1 MIMKYLFCLLVAGTS
16 LIQVSQAQSFKLG
29 VKVGG
34 NMNKIQGQSFSD
46 GFKFAYH
53 AGAFA
58 EINFNKKWGIQPE
71 LLWNQMGGVP
81 SDFQSVYSTATNVNI
96 NSFINRENVFK
107 LDYLSIPILLRYT
120 TVGGLFTFN
129 VGPQFGVVLKQD
141 KTLLQN
147 GQDAFTGGDFSMV
160 TGLQLNLLMLRIYGR
175 YNIGLKNINNIDQRD
190 KWTSQQLQIGL
201 GIKL

>member
-1 MIMKYLFCLLVAGTS
+1 MKYLFCLLVAGSS
-16 LIQVSQAQSFKLG
+16 LIGVAQAQSFKLG

-34 NMNKIQGQSFSD
+34 NMNKIEGKSFSD

-71 LLWNQMGGVP
+71 VLWNQMGGVP
-81 SDFQSVYSTATNVNI
+81 SNFQTVYGQATNVNI
-96 NSFINRENVFK
+96 SSLFNSDTVFK

-129 VGPQFGVVLKQD
+129 VGPQFGIVLQQD
-141 KTLLQN
+141 KTLIQS
-147 GQDAFTGGDFSMV
+147 GQDAFTGGDLSMV
-160 TGLQLNLLMLRIYGR
+160 TGVQLNLLMLRIYGR
-175 YNIGLKNINNIDQRD
+175 YNIGLKNINNIDDRD
-190 KWTSQQLQIGL
+190 KWTSQQLQVGL

>member
-1 MIMKYLFCLLVAGTS
+1 MKYLVCLLVAGTC
-16 LIQVSQAQSFKLG
+16 LLQTTQAQSFKLG

-81 SDFQSVYSTATNVNI
+81 SDFQSVYGTATNVNI
-96 NSFINRENVFK
+96 SSLFNSDNVFK
-107 LDYLSIPILLRYT
+107 LNYLSIPILLRYT

-129 VGPQFGVVLKQD
+129 VGPQFGIVLQQD
-141 KTLLQN
+141 KTLIQS
-147 GQDAFTGGDFSMV
+147 GQDAFTGGDLSMV
-160 TGLQLNLLMLRIYGR
+160 TGVQLNLLMLRIYGR
-175 YNIGLKNINNIDQRD
+175 YNIGLKNINNIDDRD
-190 KWTSQQLQIGL
+190 KWTSQQLQVGL

>member
-1 MIMKYLFCLLVAGTS
+1 MKYLFCLLVAGTS
-16 LIQVSQAQSFKLG
+16 LLQVAQAQSFKLG

-34 NMNKIQGQSFSD
+34 NLNKIQGQSFND

-71 LLWNQMGGVP
+71 VLWNQMGGVP
-81 SDFQSVYSTATNVNI
+81 SDFQSVYGTATNVNI
-96 NSFINRENVFK
+96 SSLFNSDNVFK

-129 VGPQFGVVLKQD
+129 VGPQFGIVLQQD
-141 KTLLQN
+141 KTLIQS
-147 GQDAFTGGDFSMV
+147 GQDAFKSGDLSMV
-160 TGLQLNLLMLRIYGR
+160 TGVQLNLLMLRIYGR
-175 YNIGLKNINNIDQRD
+175 YNIGLKNINNIDDRD
-190 KWTSQQLQIGL
+190 KWTSQQLQVGL

>member
-1 MIMKYLFCLLVAGTS
+1 MKYWACLLVAGTCLLQS
-16 LIQVSQAQSFKLG
+16 TFAQSFKLG

-34 NMNKIQGQSFSD
+34 NMNKIEGKSFSD

-71 LLWNQMGGVP
+71 VLWNQMGGVP
-81 SDFQSVYSTATNVNI
+81 SDFQSVYGTATNLSLSDLN
-96 NSFINRENVFK
+96 NVYT
-107 LDYLSIPILLRYT
+107 LNYLSIPILLRYT
-120 TVGGLFTFN
+120 TLGGLFTFN
-129 VGPQFGVVLKQD
+129 VGPQFGVVLQQD
-141 KTLLQN
+141 KTLLQS

-190 KWTSQQLQIGL
+190 KWTTQQLQVGL

>member
-1 MIMKYLFCLLVAGTS
+1 MKYLFCFLVAGTS
-16 LIQVSQAQSFKLG
+16 LIQVAQAQSFKLG

-71 LLWNQMGGVP
+71 VLWNQMGGVP
-81 SDFQSVYSTATNVNI
+81 SDFQSVYGTATNVNI
-96 NSFINRENVFK
+96 SSLFNSDNVFK

-129 VGPQFGVVLKQD
+129 VGPQFGVVLQQD
-141 KTLLQN
+141 KTLIQN
-147 GQDAFTGGDFSMV
+147 GQDAFTGGDFSLV
-160 TGLQLNLLMLRIYGR
+160 TGVQLNLLMLRIYGR
-175 YNIGLKNINNIDQRD
+175 YNIGLKNINNIDDRD
-190 KWTSQQLQIGL
+190 KWTSQQLQVGL

>member
-1 MIMKYLFCLLVAGTS
+1 MKYLFCLLVSGTS
-16 LIQVSQAQSFKLG
+16 LIQVAEAQSFKLG

-34 NMNKIQGQSFSD
+34 NMNKIEGKSFSD

-71 LLWNQMGGVP
+71 VLWNQMGGVP
-81 SDFQSVYSTATNVNI
+81 SNFQTVYGQATNVNI
-96 NSFINRENVFK
+96 SSLISGDNVFR
-107 LDYLSIPILLRYT
+107 LDYLSIPLLMRYT
-120 TVGGLFTFN
+120 TAGGLLTFN
-129 VGPQFGVVLKQD
+129 VGPQFGIVLRQD

-147 GQDAFTGGDFSMV
+147 GQDAFKSGDFSMV
-160 TGLQLNLLMLRIYGR
+160 AGLQLNLLMARVYVR
-175 YNIGLKNINNIDQRD
+175 YNIGLANINNIDQSD
-190 KWTSQQLQIGL
+190 KWTSQQLQVGL

>member
-1 MIMKYLFCLLVAGTS
+1 MKYLFCLLVAGTS
-16 LIQVSQAQSFKLG
+16 LIQVAQAQSFKLG

-71 LLWNQMGGVP
+71 VLWNQMGGVP
-81 SDFQSVYSTATNVNI
+81 SDFQSVYGTATNVNI
-96 NSFINRENVFK
+96 SSLFNSDNVFK

-129 VGPQFGVVLKQD
+129 VGPQFGIVLQQD

-147 GQDAFTGGDFSMV
+147 GQDAFTGGDFSLV
-160 TGLQLNLLMLRIYGR
+160 TGVQLNLLMLRIYGR
-175 YNIGLKNINNIDQRD
+175 YNIGLKNINNIDDSD
-190 KWTSQQLQIGL
+190 KWTSQQLQVGL

>member
-1 MIMKYLFCLLVAGTS
+1 MKYFACLLIAFTC
-16 LIQVSQAQSFKLG
+16 IFQTTQAQSFKLG

-34 NMNKIQGQSFSD
+34 NMNKIQGQSFND

-71 LLWNQMGGVP
+71 VLWNQMGGVP
-81 SDFQSVYSTATNVNI
+81 SNFQTVYGQATNVNI
-96 NSFINRENVFK
+96 SSLFSGDNVFR

-129 VGPQFGVVLKQD
+129 VGPQFGVVLQQD
-141 KTLLQN
+141 KTLIQS

-160 TGLQLNLLMLRIYGR
+160 GGLQLNLLMLRIYGR

-190 KWTSQQLQIGL
+190 KWTSQQLQVGL
-201 GIKL
+201 GIKF

>member
-1 MIMKYLFCLLVAGTS
+1 MKYLFCLLVSGTS
-16 LIQVSQAQSFKLG
+16 LIQVAEAQSFKLG

-34 NMNKIQGQSFSD
+34 NMNKIEGKSFSD

-71 LLWNQMGGVP
+71 VLWNQMGGVP
-81 SDFQSVYSTATNVNI
+81 SNFQTVYGQATNVNI
-96 NSFINRENVFK
+96 SSLISGDNVFR
-107 LDYLSIPILLRYT
+107 LDYLSIPLLMRYT
-120 TVGGLFTFN
+120 TAGGLLTFN
-129 VGPQFGVVLKQD
+129 VGPQFGIVLRQD

-147 GQDAFTGGDFSMV
+147 GQDAFKSGDFSMV
-160 TGLQLNLLMLRIYGR
+160 AGLQLNLLMARVYGR
-175 YNIGLKNINNIDQRD
+175 YNIGLANINNIDQSD
-190 KWTSQQLQIGL
+190 KWTSQQLQVGL

>member
-1 MIMKYLFCLLVAGTS
+1 MKYLFCLLVAGTS
-16 LIQVSQAQSFKLG
+16 LIQVAQAQSFKLG

-71 LLWNQMGGVP
+71 VLWNQMGGVP
-81 SDFQSVYSTATNVNI
+81 SDFQSVYGTATNVNI
-96 NSFINRENVFK
+96 SSLFNSDNVFK
-107 LDYLSIPILLRYT
+107 LNYLSIPILLRYT

-129 VGPQFGVVLKQD
+129 VGPQFGIVLQQD
-141 KTLLQN
+141 KTLIQS
-147 GQDAFTGGDFSMV
+147 GQDAFTGGDLSMV
-160 TGLQLNLLMLRIYGR
+160 TGVQLNLLMLRIYGR
-175 YNIGLKNINNIDQRD
+175 YNIGLKNINNIDDRD
-190 KWTSQQLQIGL
+190 KWTSQQLQVGL

>member
-1 MIMKYLFCLLVAGTS
+1 MRYLVLFIFISGNFITA
-16 LIQVSQAQSFKLG
+16 SQAQSLKLG

-34 NMNKIQGQSFSD
+34 NFNKIEGKSFND

-71 LLWNQMGGVP
+71 LIFNQVGGLP
-81 SDFQSVYSTATNVNI
+81 SNFKSVYQNVSNI
-96 NSFINRENVFK
+96 SINTYFQGDNVLT
-107 LDYLSIPILLRYT
+107 LDYLSIPVLLRYT
-120 TVGGLFTFN
+120 TAGGLLTFN
-129 VGPQFGVVLKQD
+129 AGPQFGILLRQD

-147 GQDAFTGGDFSMV
+147 SQNAFKGDDISMV
-160 TGLQLNLLMLRIYGR
+160 AGLQLNILMLRIYGR
-175 YNIGLKNINNIDQRD
+175 YNIGMKNLNNIDQTD
-190 KWTSQQLQIGL
+190 KWTSQQLQLGV

>member
-1 MIMKYLFCLLVAGTS
+1 MKYLFCLLVAGTS
-16 LIQVSQAQSFKLG
+16 LIQVAEAQSFKLG

-71 LLWNQMGGVP
+71 VLWNQMGGVP
-81 SDFQSVYSTATNVNI
+81 SDFQSVYGTANHVNI
-96 NSFINRENVFK
+96 SSLFNSDNVFK
-107 LDYLSIPILLRYT
+107 LNYLSIPILLRYT

-129 VGPQFGVVLKQD
+129 VGPQFGIVLQQD
-141 KTLLQN
+141 KTLIQN

-160 TGLQLNLLMLRIYGR
+160 TGVQLNLLMLRIYGR

-190 KWTSQQLQIGL
+190 KWTSQQLQVGL

>member
-1 MIMKYLFCLLVAGTS
+1 MKYLFCLLVAGTS
-16 LIQVSQAQSFKLG
+16 LIQVAEAQSFKLG

-34 NMNKIQGQSFSD
+34 NMNKIEGKSFSD

-71 LLWNQMGGVP
+71 VLWNQMGGVP
-81 SDFQSVYSTATNVNI
+81 SNFQTVYGQATNVNI
-96 NSFINRENVFK
+96 SSLISGDNVFR
-107 LDYLSIPILLRYT
+107 LDYLSIPLLMRYT
-120 TVGGLFTFN
+120 TAGGLLTFN
-129 VGPQFGVVLKQD
+129 VGPQFGIVLRQD

-147 GQDAFTGGDFSMV
+147 GQDAFKSGDFSMV
-160 TGLQLNLLMLRIYGR
+160 AGLQLNLLMARVYVR
-175 YNIGLKNINNIDQRD
+175 YNIGLANINNIDQSD
-190 KWTSQQLQIGL
+190 KWTSQQLQLGL

>member
-1 MIMKYLFCLLVAGTS
+1 MKYLFCLLVAGTS
-16 LIQVSQAQSFKLG
+16 LLQVVQAQSFKLG

-34 NMNKIQGQSFSD
+34 NLNKIEGQSFND

-71 LLWNQMGGVP
+71 VLWNQMGGVP
-81 SDFQSVYSTATNVNI
+81 SDFQSVYGTATNVNI
-96 NSFINRENVFK
+96 SSLFNSDNVFK

-129 VGPQFGVVLKQD
+129 VGPQFGIVLQQD
-141 KTLLQN
+141 KTLIQS
-147 GQDAFTGGDFSMV
+147 GQDAFKSGDLSMV
-160 TGLQLNLLMLRIYGR
+160 TGVQLNLLMLRIYGR
-175 YNIGLKNINNIDQRD
+175 YNIGLKNINNIDDRD

>member
-1 MIMKYLFCLLVAGTS
+1 MKYLFCLLVAGTS
-16 LIQVSQAQSFKLG
+16 LIQVAQAQSFKLG

-34 NMNKIQGQSFSD
+34 NMNKIQGQSFND

-58 EINFNKKWGIQPE
+58 EINLNKKWGIQPE
-71 LLWNQMGGVP
+71 VLWNQMGGVP
-81 SDFQSVYSTATNVNI
+81 SDFQSVYGTATNVNI
-96 NSFINRENVFK
+96 SSLFNSDNVFK

-129 VGPQFGVVLKQD
+129 VGPQFGIVLQQD
-141 KTLLQN
+141 KTLIQS
-147 GQDAFTGGDFSMV
+147 GQDAFTGGDLSMV
-160 TGLQLNLLMLRIYGR
+160 TGVQLNLLMLRIYGR
-175 YNIGLKNINNIDQRD
+175 YNIGLKNINNIDDRD
-190 KWTSQQLQIGL
+190 KWTSQQLQVGL

>member
-1 MIMKYLFCLLVAGTS
+1 MKYLFCFLVAGTS
-16 LIQVSQAQSFKLG
+16 LIQVAQAQSFKLG

-71 LLWNQMGGVP
+71 VLWNQMGGVP
-81 SDFQSVYSTATNVNI
+81 SDFQSVYGTATNVNI
-96 NSFINRENVFK
+96 SSLFNSDNVFK

-129 VGPQFGVVLKQD
+129 VGPQFGVVLQQD

-147 GQDAFTGGDFSMV
+147 GQDAFTGGDFSLV
-160 TGLQLNLLMLRIYGR
+160 TGVQLNLLMLRIYGR
-175 YNIGLKNINNIDQRD
+175 YNIGLKNINNIDDRD
-190 KWTSQQLQIGL
+190 KWTSQQLQVGL